1 MLLIAPLSTAA
12 TPGQQADAE
21 AGVRQQPEI
30 HRHPGTRLARMQDS
44 YRPHSARPRQPRI
57 FRCFRIA
64 VPDQPAHAGES
75 LGTIGWCF
83 SPSFNI
89 LHSSM
94 APVVVEAAILAPERG
109 RNARQIAPLG
119 DDFIRAPGEP
129 LLPDLRI
136 SLVDRRTRMVN
147 HRLTNS
153 MRCSKGGAA
162 VILRFHASSGLGPRP
177 FEGGAAFLQ
186 QRERQFRKRA
196 LAPSRPTAFSVKT
209 RFAPTVRM
217 TAKIRD

>member
-1 MLLIAPLSTAA
+1 
-12 TPGQQADAE
+12 
-21 AGVRQQPEI
+21 
-30 HRHPGTRLARMQDS
+30 
-44 YRPHSARPRQPRI
+44 
-57 FRCFRIA
+57 
-64 VPDQPAHAGES
+64 
-75 LGTIGWCF
+75 
-83 SPSFNI
+83 
-89 LHSSM
+89 M